1 MRISVK
7 ELNKLLSEE
16 ILKKITSLGEICM
29 NAGLQCYLV
38 GGTVRDVIL
47 KVPQIDIDIV
57 TEGNAKL
64 FKDVSKK
71 LKIKKITFSQFNTAK
86 LLFKDGFFLDIA
98 QARKEIYPY
107 PTSLPVVRR
116 SSIHEDVKRRDFTIN
131 TLLMGITKKDFGK
144 IYDYLGG
151 IEDIEKGIIR
161 ALHKNSFID
170 DPTRIFRAFR
180 FKERFSFRFD
190 RETKNLM
197 DNSIKAGYIK
207 KLTPQRIR
215 RELFLSLKEANWDK
229 IIMNLSRSGVLKE
242 LGIKQKMTR
251 SSITTFMRI
260 IRNFNIKKQNWELSK
275 LLIITEN
282 AQKKDIKAFSQKV
295 GLRRNEV
302 SILLELRRNGK
313 RIVKTLSKKDLPNNK
328 IYWLLEKIPIEGL
341 FYLLS
346 KGTPLSRKRIMLY
359 LNNLKDKKIN
369 IKGDDLKKLGI
380 KGGPIYKKIL
390 QKVLDEKLN
399 RKLKSKKEEIEFVK
413 RIIHKPSQ
421 L

>member
-1 MRISVK
+1 
-7 ELNKLLSEE
+7 
-16 ILKKITSLGEICM
+16 
-29 NAGLQCYLV
+29 
-38 GGTVRDVIL
+38 
-47 KVPQIDIDIV
+47 
-57 TEGNAKL
+57 
-64 FKDVSKK
+64 
-71 LKIKKITFSQFNTAK
+71 
-86 LLFKDGFFLDIA
+86 
-98 QARKEIYPY
+98 
-107 PTSLPVVRR
+107 
-116 SSIHEDVKRRDFTIN
+116 
-131 TLLMGITKKDFGK
+131 
-144 IYDYLGG
+144 
-151 IEDIEKGIIR
+151 
-161 ALHKNSFID
+161 
-170 DPTRIFRAFR
+170 
-180 FKERFSFRFD
+180 
-190 RETKNLM
+190 
-197 DNSIKAGYIK
+197 
-207 KLTPQRIR
+207 
-215 RELFLSLKEANWDK
+215 
-229 IIMNLSRSGVLKE
+229 
-242 LGIKQKMTR
+242 
-251 SSITTFMRI
+251 FMRI